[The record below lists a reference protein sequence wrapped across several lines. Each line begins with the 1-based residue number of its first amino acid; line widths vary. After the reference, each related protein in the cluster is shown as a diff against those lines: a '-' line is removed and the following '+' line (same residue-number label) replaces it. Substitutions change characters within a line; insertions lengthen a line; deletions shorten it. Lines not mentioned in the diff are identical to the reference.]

1 MAGLAGQ
8 AHQVSAASAG
18 RSEPGHVV
26 ARPIF
31 IVDDDA
37 DSRSMIGAC
46 LLALGLTNPS
56 VELASGN
63 EARIALRRCL
73 DVDAAALPVLVVLDR
88 QMPGSSGLDLL
99 RWMRTTPALRNVPV
113 VMLSGDDDAAGV
125 THAYEL
131 GVRSYLVKPVGF
143 DVLASVVRD
152 LGLPWQLA

>member
-8 AHQVSAASAG
+8 AHQVSAASAA
-18 RSEPGHVV
+18 RSQSGPVV

-56 VELASGN
+56 VGLASGN
-63 EARIALRRCL
+63 EARMALRRCV
-73 DVDAAALPVLVVLDR
+73 DVDAATLPVLVVLDR
-88 QMPGSSGLDLL
+88 QMPGSSGIDLL
-99 RWMRTTPALRNVPV
+99 RWMRTTPALRDLPV

-152 LGLPWQLA
+152 LGLPWQLT

>member
-1 MAGLAGQ
+1 M
-8 AHQVSAASAG
+8 SAASAG
-18 RSEPGHVV
+18 SSQPRHVV
-26 ARPIF
+26 ARSIF
-31 IVDDDA
+31 IVDDDV
-37 DSRSMIGAC
+37 DSRSMIRVC
-46 LLALGLTNPS
+46 LLGLGLTNPS

-63 EARIALRRCL
+63 EARMALRRCL
-73 DVDAAALPVLVVLDR
+73 DVDAAALPVLVVMDR

-99 RWMRTTPALRNVPV
+99 RWMRTTPALRDVPV

-152 LGLPWQLA
+152 LGLPWQLT